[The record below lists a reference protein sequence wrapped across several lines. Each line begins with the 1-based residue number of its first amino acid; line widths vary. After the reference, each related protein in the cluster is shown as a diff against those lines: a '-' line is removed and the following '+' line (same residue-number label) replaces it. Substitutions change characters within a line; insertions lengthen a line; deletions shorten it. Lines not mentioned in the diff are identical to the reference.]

1 MNFDELSSKLNAY
14 QENANTSYIFY
25 GYKRTYK
32 KLKNRENVKRFRE
45 DEVVD
50 ERVTSRSRLLYFPK
64 VVEKDY
70 LRRLIEEIP
79 WIRGKSVIEDSGVV
93 IEQTRSMYYCADNE
107 TLTYTYSGK
116 PLLPA
121 YWPDVVFELR
131 ERLHEFLREKKLL
144 KSPFNCVLMHYYKD
158 GTEYINYHSDD
169 EDLFGKDPIIAG
181 LSFGASRDF
190 VLRHNETR
198 QKWMLSTKSGS
209 VYVMA
214 GACQEEMKHSVPKR
228 RGEFVGE
235 PRVSLTFRTIV
246 RPEQKE

>member
-1 MNFDELSSKLNAY
+1 EKTLIYSNLMNNKQQQQQQNKNQKSHTITPTHIIPQFHTQKKTTYTMNFDELSSKLNAY

-64 VVEKDY
+64 VIEKDY

-107 TLTYTYSGK
+107 KLTYTYSGK

-169 EDLFGKDPIIAG
+169 EDLFGQDPTIAG
-181 LSFGASRDF
+181 LSFG
-190 VLRHNETR
+190 
-198 QKWMLSTKSGS
+198 
-209 VYVMA
+209 
-214 GACQEEMKHSVPKR
+214 
-228 RGEFVGE
+228 
-235 PRVSLTFRTIV
+235 
-246 RPEQKE
+246 